1 MGVRSNM
8 GGAWDA
14 LRGRERANPVGGSLA
29 DKLSKSWGAGDTWA
43 KTSYGN
49 YYPQSVSVYA
59 AIKLRQEAIARVP
72 LYVYRQSADGL
83 EQVDPQHP
91 LQSVLNRVNRWWTR
105 GDLWRATETYL
116 SLWGSAYWAI
126 VREGNEIKE
135 IWPLRPDKMKIVP
148 DAEEYIKGFV
158 YGTSTDMRAFAPD
171 EIVWFRYFNPLDEY
185 SGLSP
190 IAPVAMSVDMGI
202 DALQTNRSALANDA
216 TPGMII
222 SVSDSPT
229 DEEVMSF
236 YQRWES
242 RFAGPKAA
250 RRPAIL
256 GEGMTASNLGFS
268 PKDMMSLESMRW
280 SNEDVARAFNVP
292 TPMLHDLSRATYSN
306 IMTARKS
313 FWEDC
318 IGPQLAFY
326 EEELTEMLLP
336 MFGEDDLVVRFD
348 TSGVPALQEDED
360 AKAGRRDTYI
370 KSGVLTV
377 NEVRGEMGL
386 EPTDNVISYPTLAAI
401 GSGVLTINEVR
412 VSLGLL
418 PVAWGDEP
426 PAPSGPPAMS
436 LTEEAVNTRS
446 PLVSRPKKGASGSNG
461 TLPEGLP
468 ETPNSVFETS

>member
-190 IAPVAMSVDMGI
+190 IAPVAMST
-202 DALQTNRSALANDA
+202 AQQTKRS
-216 TPGMII
+216 
-222 SVSDSPT
+222 
-229 DEEVMSF
+229 
-236 YQRWES
+236 
-242 RFAGPKAA
+242 
-250 RRPAIL
+250 
-256 GEGMTASNLGFS
+256 
-268 PKDMMSLESMRW
+268 
-280 SNEDVARAFNVP
+280 
-292 TPMLHDLSRATYSN
+292 
-306 IMTARKS
+306 
-313 FWEDC
+313 
-318 IGPQLAFY
+318 
-326 EEELTEMLLP
+326 
-336 MFGEDDLVVRFD
+336 
-348 TSGVPALQEDED
+348 
-360 AKAGRRDTYI
+360 
-370 KSGVLTV
+370 
-377 NEVRGEMGL
+377 
-386 EPTDNVISYPTLAAI
+386 
-401 GSGVLTINEVR
+401 
-412 VSLGLL
+412 
-418 PVAWGDEP
+418 
-426 PAPSGPPAMS
+426 
-436 LTEEAVNTRS
+436 
-446 PLVSRPKKGASGSNG
+446 
-461 TLPEGLP
+461 
-468 ETPNSVFETS
+468 